1 MATIHYDTN
10 ARRMLIDGANTF
22 ARAVGSTLGP
32 GGRTVVIRKRDV
44 NAITKDGVTVA
55 REIDLE
61 NPIHAAGAVM
71 IREAAEEAV
80 KIAGDGTTTVSV
92 LAHTLLV
99 EGEKLLVAGFNLR
112 DIQRGMASAVTSICR
127 ALDAMAK
134 PCGDREALYRVA
146 LVSSNGDEEVANI
159 VADALTV
166 AGPHGIVSIETGYQ
180 PHSSM
185 RHVEGMQFGQ
195 GWVSPDLVNDL
206 ITMRAKHQDC
216 FVLICACHLF
226 RMEPLA
232 GIFDKVYHS
241 GKPLLIVAHSVSGQV
256 LNTLTINLK
265 RGTLKAVAVT
275 APYFADIQGEALRD
289 IAAVTGAKIHDPY
302 LGSRLEAMTL
312 ADLGTAAAVVVDKR
326 STTIIGGGGSA
337 ESITERRDTL
347 LRQISRE
354 ESPTERERLSER
366 LSKIVGGA
374 SIISVGGSTETEIKE
389 RRDRF
394 DDALHAARAAMDGG
408 VVPGGGVALL
418 RASQGLVWRGGEF
431 SESESQGIRLV
442 ITACEH
448 PLRLIAKNAG
458 ANGDHIVAAVKA
470 MRDVGGWN
478 AATGEIAA
486 DMHLAGIVDPLKVAK
501 TALEKAV
508 SVASLML
515 ASGCVIYK
523 QKKGGKNGR

>member
-1 MATIHYDTN
+1 MATIFYNTK

-32 GGRTVVIRKRDV
+32 SGRSVVIRKREV

-80 KIAGDGTTTVSV
+80 KLAGDGTTTVSV
-92 LAHTLLV
+92 LAHALLT
-99 EGEKLLVAGFNLR
+99 EGEKLLVAGFNVR
-112 DIQRGMASAVTSICR
+112 EIQRGMSHAAATICG

-134 PCGDREALYRVA
+134 PCAERDDLYRVA
-146 LVSSNGDEEVANI
+146 LVSANGDSEVANL
-159 VADALTV
+159 VADALTI
-166 AGPHGIVSIETGYQ
+166 AGQHGIVSIETGYQ
-180 PHSSM
+180 AHSSL

-195 GWVSPDLVNDL
+195 GWVSPDLVNDPV
-206 ITMRAKHQDC
+206 TMRSRHEDC
-216 FVLICACHLF
+216 YVLICACHLF

-241 GKPLLIVAHSVSGQV
+241 GKPLLIIAHSVTGQV

-275 APYFADIQGEALRD
+275 APYFANIQGEALRD

-302 LGSRLEAMTL
+302 LGSRLETMTL
-312 ADLGTAAAVVVDKR
+312 ADLGTAAGVIVDKR
-326 STTIIGGGGSA
+326 STTIIGGGGASEA
-337 ESITERRDTL
+337 ITERRDTL
-347 LRQISRE
+347 LRQIAKE

-374 SIISVGGSTETEIKE
+374 SIISVGGATETEIKE

-418 RASQGLVWRGGEF
+418 RASGFLWCKSNF
-431 SESESQGIRLV
+431 TESEAQGIRLV
-442 ITACEH
+442 MKACAQ
-448 PLRLIAKNAG
+448 PLRLIAQNVG
-458 ANGDHIVAAVKA
+458 ANGDHIVTTVESMKG
-470 MRDVGGWN
+470 VGGWN
-478 AATGEIAA
+478 AVSGEFVT
-486 DMHLAGIVDPLKVAK
+486 DMHAAGIIDPLKVAK

-508 SVASLML
+508 GVASMML
-515 ASGCVIYK
+515 STGCVIH
-523 QKKGGKNGR
+523 KKTKRRPNAH